1 MIKKL
6 VLSTA
11 FSILVFYG
19 LFSFIF
25 TKNTN
30 LRQQHESLIDN
41 HPFQK
46 DLRLTASERKIKNLP
61 PNKYYEQESIY
72 EMDPQTG
79 QTHPEKLLA
88 LQKQLEEQESNNRSV
103 PGQDNANAWVER
115 GPNNVPGRTRAMLY
129 DPNDPNHKR
138 VFAGGVTG
146 GLWVI
151 DDIENANSVWQRVA
165 IPENLVVSS
174 ITVDVNDSNT
184 FYVGTGEP
192 YVGGEGTGNGVWK
205 SSDGGVTWS
214 HVFGGS
220 SGPTSLIYNANFVVN
235 SPSAIAGNYAAVVA
249 AFGPALTT
257 TGITGDL
264 ILADDSGSTLACNS
278 FGPSAAGKI
287 AVIDRG
293 TCFFVDKVNNA
304 QAAGAIGVIVIQ
316 SLPDFPFT
324 MGGTDAN
331 ISIPS
336 VMISKSD
343 GEILKN
349 QMAQGTVNA
358 SLSSRDTGG
367 LPSGILLVPGKFI
380 VNDIVTRNNNNVT
393 EIYAAITETYH
404 TTAAYVVGGEFG
416 IYKSVDG
423 GANWI
428 KLDLPLTADGNPHPI
443 NDLLITSDN
452 TIWAGSINSY
462 SYRDANDQFDGG
474 GKIFKSTDGVN
485 FEEKYALTNGN
496 RVELA
501 ASATNPNKI
510 YALIYTTLNTVKMVK
525 TVFGFAFAPNNVT
538 PPNDP
543 DSNPSSDFT
552 SSQGWYDLAITVDPT
567 NDDVVYV
574 GGISTFKSVN
584 GGTSWTK
591 MSHAYG
597 TGASSNIHADA
608 HNIVLNPADSNKGL
622 IGTDGGVYYVN
633 NFSNAPTNS
642 NAMQS
647 RGNGYNTT
655 QFYKGA
661 IGQDV
666 TNEKFLGGAQDNG
679 SNFINNAQPGINS
692 SFKVG
697 GGDGMF
703 CFIDKDGAYMITSI
717 YQNAY
722 YRYDLNGNFLA
733 TIVNNQTEGSFVNI
747 AELDDNRDVLFSD
760 ASIFDTQTNTWS
772 INISRFNNVGIASTR
787 TDFTDPMITR
797 PPSAMKVSPY
807 TTNSSTLFIGTDS
820 GSLYKVTNADT
831 NPVWTDLTPEAYVT
845 SFNGSISSINFGA
858 NENEIMVT
866 FHNYG
871 VTSVYFSE
879 DGGQT
884 WQNKEGDLPDLPV
897 KDILMNPLLNDE
909 VILATDLGVWK
920 TSNFKDANPHWTRA
934 QNGMQNVKV
943 TSFDLR
949 TADNTILASTYGRGF
964 FTGQFTS
971 VANTDENSV
980 QNTLLD
986 LYPTVS
992 DGSFKLE
999 SKRNLGNLNLN
1010 IYNINGK
1017 LVSKLSVKVQNGL
1030 TNVNTNLSSGIY
1042 FVKIKNRE
1050 VNFNKKIIIK

>member
-1 MIKKL
+1 MSKKIL
-6 VLSTA
+6 FLSTL
-11 FSILVFYG
+11 FIVF
-19 LFSFIF
+19 LFSFF
-25 TKNTN
+25 N
-30 LRQQHESLIDN
+30 LSYKQEFNKRKFHESLIDN
-41 HPFQK
+41 HPFQQ
-46 DLRLTASERKIKNLP
+46 DLHLSKSERKLKNLP
-61 PNKYYEQESIY
+61 PNKYYQQESIY
-72 EMDPQTG
+72 EMNPQTG
-79 QTHPEKLLA
+79 KTYPEKLLA
-88 LQKQLEEQESNNRSV
+88 LQQQLESQESTNRSV
-103 PGQDNANAWVER
+103 PGQDNANAWEER

-129 DPNDPNHKR
+129 DPNDSSHKR

-151 DDIENANSVWQRVA
+151 DDIENANSVWQRVD

-174 ITVDVNDSNT
+174 ITVDINDSNT

-205 SSDGGVTWS
+205 STDGGVTWN
-214 HVFGGS
+214 HIFGGS
-220 SGPTSLIYNANFVVN
+220 SGPTSLIYNANLVVN
-235 SPSAIAGNYAAVVA
+235 SPNTIAGNYIAVSA
-249 AFGPALTT
+249 GFGPNLTT

-264 ILADDSGSTLACNS
+264 ILANDAGSTLSCTN
-278 FGPSAAGKI
+278 FGPSATGKI

-293 TCFFVDKVNNA
+293 DCTFVNKVKNA
-304 QAAGAIGVIVIQ
+304 QLAGAIGVIMIQ

-324 MGGTDAN
+324 MGGTDAT
-331 ISIPS
+331 ITIPS
-336 VMISKSD
+336 VMISKAD
-343 GEILKN
+343 GELLKN
-349 QMAQGTVNA
+349 QIAQGTVNV

-367 LPSGILLVPGKFI
+367 LPSGIRLVPGKFI
-380 VNDIVTRNNNNVT
+380 VNDVVTRNNNNVT

-404 TTAAYVVGGEFG
+404 TTGAYVVGGEFG

-423 GANWI
+423 GANWV

-462 SYRDANDQFDGG
+462 SYRNANDQFDGG
-474 GKIFKSTDGVN
+474 GKIFKSTDGIN
-485 FEEKYALTNGN
+485 FEEKYALPNGN

-552 SSQGWYDLAITVDPT
+552 NSQGWYDLAITVDPT
-567 NDDVVYV
+567 NDNIVYL

-597 TGASSNIHADA
+597 SGPSSNIHADV
-608 HNIVLNPADSNKGL
+608 HNIVIHPTDPNKGL
-622 IGTDGGVYYVN
+622 IATDGGVYYVSD
-633 NFSNAPTNS
+633 FSNAPSNS
-642 NAMQS
+642 NAMHS

-661 IGQDV
+661 IGQGV
-666 TNEKFLGGAQDNG
+666 NNEKFLAGAQDNG

-703 CFIDKDGAYMITSI
+703 CFIDKDGGYMITSV

-722 YRYDLNGNFLA
+722 YRYDLNGNFTG
-733 TIVNNQTEGSFVNI
+733 TIVNNQNEGSFVNI
-747 AELDDNRDVLFSD
+747 AELDDNKDVLFSN
-760 ASIFDTQTNTWS
+760 ASVFNTQTNTWS
-772 INISRFNNVGIASTR
+772 INISRFNNVGITSTR

-871 VTSVYFSE
+871 VINVYFSE

-909 VILATDLGVWK
+909 VIIATDLGVWK
-920 TSNFKDANPHWTRA
+920 TSNFKDASPHWTRSH
-934 QNGMQNVKV
+934 NGMQNVKV

-949 TADNTILASTYGRGF
+949 TADNTVLASTYGRGL
-964 FTGQFTS
+964 FTGQFS
-971 VANTDENSV
+971 AVASTVEDSI
-980 QNTLLD
+980 QNNPLE
-986 LYPTVS
+986 LYPTIS
-992 DGSFKLE
+992 EGNFKLE
-999 SKRNLGNLNLN
+999 SKNNLGNLDLN
-1010 IYNINGK
+1010 VYNINGK
-1017 LVSKLSVKVQNGL
+1017 LVSKVPVNIESGITEFHLNL
-1030 TNVNTNLSSGIY
+1030 TTGIY
-1042 FVKIKNRE
+1042 FVKIKNPE
-1050 VNFNKKIIIK
+1050 FTFNKKIIIK